1 MQEKCNYSFSFT
13 SNLSLGCI
21 YFYLTNDNLGIS
33 PKVGELVGKP
43 WCVFVL
49 FF

>member
-21 YFYLTNDNLGIS
+21 YFYLTMTIS
-33 PKVGELVGKP
+33 D
-43 WCVFVL
+43 FT
-49 FF
+49 